1 MPKYFVI
8 LTEKHHMLRSHLNS
22 AVFNSIWAA
31 ASVGRRGGR
40 VFRVSRFVG
49 LTLAVVLTT
58 LCAVPFGVCAQSLD
72 AQLEA
77 IVKRELPP
85 NFEVSIQVAD
95 LQTGRVLLE
104 KDPNLPLIPA
114 STMKVATSAA
124 ALRYLG
130 PDFTFITEVLVD
142 DQRGASVGNI
152 YLRGM
157 GDPYLVTEELFR
169 LTRMVKDQGLDEVR
183 GNIIVDDSYFI
194 PGKPLDENE
203 KLGPRAYHAPYSA
216 LSLNFNSIKIVVHP
230 GAKPGDPAIIM
241 TDPVSEYATVKGT
254 VRTVKGN
261 KPLEMEITKETTP
274 DNREI
279 VTVDGSIGANA
290 PSKGRYVNVAFPELY
305 TGEVFKE
312 FLLREGIKVRGK
324 VVGGKASGS
333 ATSFLEFLSRPLGIS
348 VYGLN
353 KFSNNFMAE
362 QISLA
367 LGAHV
372 HGAPGT
378 REKGLAVIRKH
389 LLACG
394 VEEGAFSLSEASGL
408 SRNNRLSASA
418 LVRVLLTAA
427 HDFSY
432 NSEFMASFGVAGT
445 DGTLKEKFTDQGA
458 KRRLRAKTGTL
469 KGITALTGYGVSVDG
484 RQFAFAIL
492 INSMQKGTGLIH
504 YGDKIMRAI
513 LDMPLGAR

>member
-1 MPKYFVI
+1 
-8 LTEKHHMLRSHLNS
+8 MLRWHLNS
-22 AVFNSIWAA
+22 VEWSPVRTVPWRNRTEVRLPGVPRLAA
-31 ASVGRRGGR
+31 AALVATIMVLSAA
-40 VFRVSRFVG
+40 FPAVS
-49 LTLAVVLTT
+49 
-58 LCAVPFGVCAQSLD
+58 AQSLD

-85 NFEVSIQVAD
+85 NFEISLQVVD
-95 LQTGRVLLE
+95 LQTGRVLMQ
-104 KDPNLPLIPA
+104 KDPDLPLVPA

-124 ALRYLG
+124 ALHYLG
-130 PDFTFITEVLVD
+130 PDFTFNTEVLVD
-142 DQRGASVGNI
+142 DRRGASVGNI
-152 YLRGM
+152 YLRGS

-169 LTRMVKDQGLDEVR
+169 LTRMVKDEGLDEVR

-203 KLGPRAYHAPYSA
+203 KLGPRAYHAPYGA
-216 LSLNFNSIKIVVHP
+216 LSLNFNSIKIMVHP
-230 GAKPGDPAIIM
+230 AAKPGEPAIVV
-241 TDPVSEYATVKGT
+241 TDPISEYATVKGT
-254 VRTVKGN
+254 VQTTKGN
-261 KPLEMEITKETTP
+261 KPLQMEVSKETAP
-274 DNREI
+274 DDREI
-279 VTVDGSIGANA
+279 ITVEGTIGVNA
-290 PSKGRYVNVAFPELY
+290 PAKGRYVNVNAPDLY

-312 FLLREGIKVRGK
+312 FLLREGIKVIGK
-324 VVGGKASGS
+324 VVRGKAPNS
-333 ATSFLEFLSRPLGIS
+333 ATSFLEFPSRPLGIT

-394 VEEGAFSLSEASGL
+394 VDEGAFQLSEASGL
-408 SRNNRLSASA
+408 SRNNRLSAAA
-418 LVRVLLTAA
+418 LVRVLLAA
-427 HDFSY
+427 ARDFSY
-432 NSEFMASFGVAGT
+432 NSEFMASFGVAGI

-469 KGITALTGYGVSVDG
+469 KGITALTGYGLSIDG
-484 RQFAFAIL
+484 RQFAFAVL

-504 YGDKIMRAI
+504 YGDKIVRAI
-513 LDMPLGAR
+513 LEIPLGKH

>member
-1 MPKYFVI
+1 
-8 LTEKHHMLRSHLNS
+8 MLRSLLSGATFS
-22 AVFNSIWAA
+22 ATRAGAA
-31 ASVGRRGGR
+31 MCRREGGR
-40 VFRVSRFVG
+40 FRISPFVG
-49 LTLAVVLTT
+49 IALAVLLTT
-58 LCAVPFGVCAQSLD
+58 LWTVPFAFSAQSLD
-72 AQLEA
+72 AQLDA

-95 LQTGRVLLE
+95 LQTGRVLME

-114 STMKVATSAA
+114 STMKVPTSAA
-124 ALRYLG
+124 ALHYLG
-130 PDFTFITEVLVD
+130 PDFVFITEVLVD

-152 YLRGM
+152 YLRGS

-169 LTRMVKDQGLDEVR
+169 LTRMVKDQGLDQIR

-216 LSLNFNSIKIVVHP
+216 LSLNFNSVKIVVHP
-230 GAKPGDPAIIM
+230 AAKLGDAAIVM

-279 VTVDGSIGANA
+279 ITVEGTIGVNA
-290 PSKGRYVNVAFPELY
+290 PAKGRYVNVAFPDLY

-312 FLLREGIKVRGK
+312 FLLREGIKVEGRVQRGK
-324 VVGGKASGS
+324 APSA
-333 ATSFLEFLSRPLGIS
+333 ATSFLEFPSRPLGIT

-367 LGAHV
+367 LGARV

-389 LLACG
+389 LLSCG
-394 VEEGAFSLSEASGL
+394 VDEGAFALSEASGL

-432 NSEFMASFGVAGT
+432 NSEFMASFGVAGI

-469 KGITALTGYGVSVDG
+469 KGITALTGYGLSVDG

-492 INSMQKGTGLIH
+492 INSMQKGTGLLH

-513 LDMPLGAR
+513 LDMPLGTR